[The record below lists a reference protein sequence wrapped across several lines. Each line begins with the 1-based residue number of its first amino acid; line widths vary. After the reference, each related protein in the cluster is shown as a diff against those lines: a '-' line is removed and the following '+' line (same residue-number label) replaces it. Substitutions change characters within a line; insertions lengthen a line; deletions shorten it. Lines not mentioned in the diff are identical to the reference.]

1 MIRGSGFKLPMVES
15 VVGGASMADGKE
27 KLPTD
32 VMKDVIK
39 EPTERQTF
47 MCGMANDD
55 VMKDVLITASNFA
68 EP

>member
-1 MIRGSGFKLPMVES
+1 MVES
-15 VVGGASMADGKE
+15 VVGGASMDDIKE

-47 MCGMANDD
+47 MCGMANND
-55 VMKDVLITASNFA
+55 VMKDVLITASTLV

>member
-1 MIRGSGFKLPMVES
+1 MVES

-27 KLPTD
+27 KLPTEVMKDIRKD

-47 MCGMANDD
+47 MCGMANND
-55 VMKDVLITASNFA
+55 VMKDVLITASTLV